1 MLRALSRIID
11 PDFGMDIV
19 ACGFVKDLTIDGG
32 SGRVAFRLELTTP
45 ACPIKD
51 EFERKVCSQKQ
62 SSAAQSI
69 PAKPSCF
76 PSQDCVEAT
85 CRTLLCRPCACAP

>member
-19 ACGFVKDLTIDGG
+19 ACGFVKDMSISGDG
-32 SGRVAFRLELTTP
+32 SVAFQLELTTP

-51 EFERKVCSQKQ
+51 EFERKVTLPQGSD
-62 SSAAQSI
+62 STFTAQCEMPTLQTPVSGGLRWTYVGCI
-69 PAKPSCF
+69 PICP
-76 PSQDCVEAT
+76 
-85 CRTLLCRPCACAP
+85 AC